1 MSSTQIIS
9 HLFSKVIIVSRP
21 ISYLEIEVDVGHV
34 GEGWERDGYNK
45 VLPHV
50 LLVSKRMANR
60 GG

>member
-1 MSSTQIIS
+1 MTSTQITS
-9 HLFSKVIIVSRP
+9 HLFLTVVTVFRP